1 MIPGYGAL
9 APDETVIKK
18 KQLALLERKARDH
31 DIYMA
36 AMRRMRVKLES
47 VGPAAYQSES
57 WYLRAGY
64 RAALEDFANMIVEEG
79 RNV

>member
-1 MIPGYGAL
+1 MIQGYGAL

-18 KQLALLERKARDH
+18 KQLSLLERKARDH

-36 AMRRMRVKLES
+36 AMNRMRQEVIEYS
-47 VGPAAYQSES
+47 NQRG
-57 WYLRAGY
+57 
-64 RAALEDFANMIVEEG
+64 DFAAGARHALTRFATLIVEEG